1 MKQQKYNYSLKTF
14 FSLLEVKYSKEKL
27 NYFHILKSIV
37 YFEDADDE
45 ILPKT
50 YIDYNWEDIKSFYK
64 TQFEIVS
71 KLKYW
76 EKNT

>member
-1 MKQQKYNYSLKTF
+1 M
-14 FSLLEVKYSKEKL
+14 EVKYSKEKL